1 MVAALAVATVISFV
15 VSLHSTSPGLG
26 TSGQHGSVG
35 LMPWLLL
42 TLTVLL
48 GERNI
53 LGGGYAGN
61 DAKRSRW
68 QGRGSRTARKGRA
81 RTAHACAG
89 RIQRSQS

>member
-1 MVAALAVATVISFV
+1 MVAALAVATVISFA

-68 QGRGSRTARKGRA
+68 QGARVTHR
-81 RTAHACAG
+81 
-89 RIQRSQS
+89 

>member
-53 LGGGYAGN
+53 LEGGYAGN

-68 QGRGSRTARKGRA
+68 QGARVTHREESV
-81 RTAHACAG
+81 R
-89 RIQRSQS
+89 